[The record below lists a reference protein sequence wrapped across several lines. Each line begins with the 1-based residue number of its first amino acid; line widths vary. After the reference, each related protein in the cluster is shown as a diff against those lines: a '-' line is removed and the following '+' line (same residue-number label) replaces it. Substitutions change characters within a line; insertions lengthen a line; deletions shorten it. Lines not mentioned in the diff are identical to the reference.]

1 MTDEIEQPDYASDS
15 IAEPEELDTELDTE
29 ETDLEED
36 TGEED
41 DGEEVDYEGKQ
52 YKVPKEL
59 KDALLRQAD
68 YTRKTQ
74 EVAQQRQAVEV
85 QKAQAEQ
92 AIQMVSQF
100 QKEYAQLSQVD
111 SQLERLSGLDWNA
124 AINENP
130 VEAMKLQ
137 ARFNELRMQREQ
149 LAGNINQIQ
158 QQTEQQRQAEIAR
171 QLQEGEAMLSRDI
184 PNWNGD
190 TKKAIVET
198 ASKFGF
204 QPHELQ
210 GITDP
215 RMVKVLHAAM
225 MHQKSLDQLKKPTPK
240 AAPIQPTKTVKSAKP
255 APRGL
260 SDDLP
265 TDEWMKRREAELRKQ
280 GRR

>member
-1 MTDEIEQPDYASDS
+1 MTDEIEQTDYESDS
-15 IAEPEELDTELDTE
+15 IAEPEELDTELDTD
-29 ETDLEED
+29 ETDLETD

-41 DGEEVDYEGKQ
+41 DSEDVDYEGKQ
-52 YKVPKEL
+52 YKVPKEI

-74 EVAQQRQAVEV
+74 EVAQQRQAVEAT
-85 QKAQAEQ
+85 KAQAER
-92 AIQMVSQF
+92 AIQMVSQY
-100 QKEYAQLSQVD
+100 QKEYAQLHQVD

-149 LAGNINQIQ
+149 IAGNINQIQ
-158 QQTEQQRQAEIAR
+158 QQTEQQRHAEMQH
-171 QLQEGEAMLSRDI
+171 QLQEGEAVLSREI
-184 PNWNGD
+184 PNWGAD

-204 QPHELQ
+204 SAQDLQ

-225 MHQKSLDQLKKPTPK
+225 MHQKSLDKLAKPTPSK
-240 AAPIQPTKTVKSAKP
+240 PIEPTKTVKSSKP

-260 SDDLP
+260 SDQLP
-265 TDEWMKRREAELRKQ
+265 TDEWMRRREAELRKQ